1 MANSIDITALEDLQ
15 ANWNFP
21 APIRFGAGKISQLA
35 DTCKELQIKHPLLV
49 TDQGLVEQS
58 FIKDILQ
65 ANEDAGIKTS
75 VFSRV
80 KPNPTGANIEQGVD
94 VYKKGKHDGVIA
106 IGGGSALDAGK
117 AIALMTDQHQSL
129 WEFEDVGDNWTRVN
143 TDGMA
148 PVIAIPTTAGTGSE
162 VGRASVIV
170 DETTSS
176 KKIIFHPKMMPDVVI
191 EDPVLTQ
198 GLPAHLTAATGIDA
212 FVHNLEAYCTPAYHP
227 MADGIALAGMRI
239 IKEWL
244 PVAFTNGDNL
254 VARSH
259 MLIASS
265 MGAVAFQKGLG
276 GIHALAHPLG
286 AVFDKHHGLLNA
298 ILLPYVLIRNKSAIE
313 QKIAHI
319 ARYLELDDISFN
331 GFMDWVV
338 KFRQELN
345 IPNDLAAIGITPDTA
360 LAKKEFIGRLAVQ
373 DSCARGNPIQFSE
386 DQYAEIFQCAA
397 HGSSGGELNGDG
409 QCD

>member
-1 MANSIDITALEDLQ
+1 MPDKIDIIALDDLQ

-21 APIRFGAGKISQLA
+21 APIRFGVGKISQLSEI
-35 DTCKELQIKHPLLV
+35 CQELKIKHPLLV
-49 TDQGLVEQS
+49 TDQGLAEQS

-65 ANEDAGIKTS
+65 ANEDAGVKT
-75 VFSRV
+75 VMFSHV
-80 KPNPTGANIEQGVD
+80 KPNPTGTNIEEGVE
-94 VYKKGKHDGVIA
+94 VYKKGKHDGVIV

-117 AIALMTDQHQSL
+117 AIALMAGQDRPL
-129 WEFEDVGDNWTRVN
+129 WDFEDVGDNWTRIN
-143 TDGMA
+143 PSGMA

-170 DETTSS
+170 DESTSS

-227 MADGIALAGMRI
+227 MADGIALEGLRL

-244 PVAFTNGDNL
+244 PVAFANGDDL

-265 MGAVAFQKGLG
+265 MGAAAFQKGLG

-298 ILLPYVLIRNKSAIE
+298 ILMPYVLLRNKPAIE
-313 QKIAHI
+313 EKINHI
-319 ARYLELDDISFN
+319 ARYLDLDDVSFN

-338 KFRQELN
+338 KFRQGLN
-345 IPNDLAAIGITPDTA
+345 IPNDLGAIGITLDIA
-360 LAKKEFIGRLAVQ
+360 LAKKDLIGRLAVQ
-373 DSCARGNPIQFSE
+373 DSCAGGNPIQFSE
-386 DQYAEIFQCAA
+386 DQYSEIFQCAVN
-397 HGSSGGELNGDG
+397 GTLNGG
-409 QCD
+409 RPCV